1 MLSPLHTDDFEF
13 DFETAISDAYFE
25 NYQDI
30 AYIAK
35 GLDMKSLSTEDAIRK
50 LIKINSSVLS
60 KVLRKYNYELLN
72 EL

>member
-1 MLSPLHTDDFEF
+1 MANVDFEF
-13 DFETAISDAYFE
+13 DFESEIEKAYHDDE
-25 NYQDI
+25 IYQDI

-35 GLDMKSLSTEDAIRK
+35 DIDMKGINTEDAIRK
-50 LIKINSSVLS
+50 LIKINSSVLA